1 MSVHLL
7 GSIIVGQEPVILS
20 RRNKFLVNVK
30 FHSTQ
35 EGTIDSINN
44 INIAVILPL
53 EELIRHL
60 SQAFFLFVSH
70 KKNFGNKEI

>member
-30 FHSTQ
+30 FYSTQ

-44 INIAVILPL
+44 INLIAVILPL

-60 SQAFFLFVSH
+60 
-70 KKNFGNKEI
+70 